1 MLELP
6 SHYVSPLV
14 KTQGKISVRVDPLR
28 IAGIHDGLTGRS
40 DGNWL
45 LEVCL
50 SRLGDPGYLRGETLN
65 MVLLLAKGSLRDEHG
80 EVAVLHSVL
89 LEAGVKETL
98 NTFPNEV
105 G

>member
-1 MLELP
+1 VLELP
-6 SHYVSPLV
+6 SHNVCPLV
-14 KTQGKISVRVDPLR
+14 KAQGKISMRVDPLS

-45 LEVCL
+45 LEISL
-50 SRLGDPGYLRGETLN
+50 SRLGDPGDLRGETLN
-65 MVLLLAKGSLRDEHG
+65 VILLLAKGSLRDEHG
-80 EVAVLHSVL
+80 EIAVLHSVL
-89 LEAGVKETL
+89 LEAGVEETL